1 MYAVLKEVAE
11 IRRFQVLVYNGNKV
25 QLRIEEK
32 QGADK
37 VAVFEK
43 AKKALEDY
51 LALQGVSEVKITLA
65 EELPQQD
72 KNSGKYK
79 HVVNMQK

>member
-1 MYAVLKEVAE
+1 M
-11 IRRFQVLVYNGNKV
+11 RRFQVLVHNGNKV

-32 QGADK
+32 QETSREM
-37 VAVFEK
+37 VFEK
-43 AKKALEDY
+43 AKKALKDY
-51 LALQGVSEVKITLA
+51 LAVQGVFKVDIVLSPEM
-65 EELPQQD
+65 PQQD